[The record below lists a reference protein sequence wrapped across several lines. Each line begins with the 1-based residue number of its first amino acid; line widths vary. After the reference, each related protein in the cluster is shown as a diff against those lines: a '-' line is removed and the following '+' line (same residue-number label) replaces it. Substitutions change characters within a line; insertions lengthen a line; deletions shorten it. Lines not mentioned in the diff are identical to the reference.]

1 MVRFL
6 LRKNRKLENWLARQ
20 HFLVCNLDPD
30 DVGSEFSSVLKD
42 IQQRANYV
50 AGISRIDELV
60 DIESLELRLQFL
72 KSKPNL
78 EYLGLAELLE
88 TQA

>member
-1 MVRFL
+1 MVKFL
-6 LRKNRKLENWLARQ
+6 LRKNRQLENWLARRY
-20 HFLVCNLDPD
+20 FLVCNLDPD

-42 IQQRANYV
+42 IQQRANNA
-50 AGISRIDELV
+50 AGIRRLDELV

-88 TQA
+88 V